1 MGIPITESL
10 LETGNEHSANQ
21 LYANKTLLERT
32 LQPAEAPLAL
42 CVSGPHPSR
51 PLFPQGRA
59 LPRLVP
65 APLPPSPG
73 ALDLWGHHLLG
84 ESSPRQ
90 VGKKSGVPKEE
101 RGVWGSQGGGKDI
114 L

>member
-32 LQPAEAPLAL
+32 LQPAEAPLP

-51 PLFPQGRA
+51 PSLSSGPSPSPPG
-59 LPRLVP
+59 PR
-65 APLPPSPG
+65 PLPPAAQEPWTCG
-73 ALDLWGHHLLG
+73 ATTSW
-84 ESSPRQ
+84 ESRGPRQ
-90 VGKKSGVPKEE
+90 VGEKSGVPKEE
-101 RGVWGSQGGGKDI
+101 RGVWGSHGGGKDI